1 MYMKKIG
8 IITAMEEE
16 FQEVEKLMTE
26 KEVKRMHNIEFYEG
40 KIKDKKCVL
49 AKCGVG
55 KVHAARLTQ
64 SMIDNFKLDF
74 IINVGT
80 AGAINPKLKIGDLVV
95 GRTVVQHDFDITA
108 FGHSKGY
115 ITGIGNYVKCDD
127 NLLEKLKETINKMPE
142 TNYEIKLGIVAT
154 GDIFCTEKYMKEKIR
169 TKFDADIVDMEC
181 GAIAQ
186 VCYLEEMPF
195 LVIRTVSDVPNG
207 ENARTFDENLR
218 LASRRS
224 ANVLKEFLMSN

>member
-1 MYMKKIG
+1 MKKIG

-16 FQEVEKLMTE
+16 FEEVEKLMTE
-26 KEVKRMHNIEFYEG
+26 EEVKRIHNVDFYVG

-49 AKCGVG
+49 ARCGVG

-64 SMIDNFKLDF
+64 IMIDNFKLDC

-80 AGAINPKLKIGDLVV
+80 GGAINPRLKIGDLIV

-127 NLLEKLKETINKMPE
+127 TLLEKLKEAVNKMPE
-142 TNYEIKLGIVAT
+142 RNYEIKLEIVAT

-195 LVIRTVSDVPNG
+195 LVIRTVSDVPDG
-207 ENARTFDENLR
+207 KNAKTFDENVR

-224 ANVLKEFLMSN
+224 ANVLRELLKYEI

>member
-1 MYMKKIG
+1 MKKKG

-16 FQEVEKLMTE
+16 FEEVEKLMTE
-26 KEVKRMHNIEFYEG
+26 EEVKRIHNVDFYVG

-49 AKCGVG
+49 ARCGVG

-64 SMIDNFKLDF
+64 IMIDNFKLDC

-80 AGAINPKLKIGDLVV
+80 GGAINPRLKIGDLIV

-127 NLLEKLKETINKMPE
+127 TLLEKLKEAVNKMPE
-142 TNYEIKLGIVAT
+142 RNYEIKLGVVAT

-195 LVIRTVSDVPNG
+195 LVIRTVSDVPDGN
-207 ENARTFDENLR
+207 NAKTFDENVR

-224 ANVLKEFLMSN
+224 ANVFRELLKYEI